1 MHRCDK
7 LRPFVQFVIKKSK
20 DSARELEMQ
29 AVIQFVNDK
38 NPIVFECV
46 NHIAGKG
53 RDFFVPV
60 ESKRMLGTFTPL
72 YTEVKCSISM
82 RGAVAESEFSCGFLS
97 MSCFSSESW
106 IFNSSSPA

>member
-7 LRPFVQFVIKKSK
+7 SRTFVQFVIKKKSK
-20 DSARELEMQ
+20 DSAREFKMQ

-72 YTEVKCSISM
+72 YTEVKCKDFHE
-82 RGAVAESEFSCGFLS
+82 RRLAESEFSCGFLS
-97 MSCFSSESW
+97 MLVFSSES
-106 IFNSSSPA
+106 